1 VTTKVE
7 AGIIREKD
15 ELVLMPHNVLVQV
28 KGLEKQGQKVTFGLA
43 GTIVDVGLKMPSD
56 FDTSSLKK
64 GNVLCDPR
72 YPMKLIS
79 SFIARV
85 IIYDILSPISKGEAI
100 VVHSYTSKMPGK
112 I

>member
-1 VTTKVE
+1 
-7 AGIIREKD
+7 
-15 ELVLMPHNVLVQV
+15 
-28 KGLEKQGQKVTFGLA
+28 
-43 GTIVDVGLKMPSD
+43 
-56 FDTSSLKK
+56 
-64 GNVLCDPR
+64 
-72 YPMKLIS
+72 MKLIS